1 MKRAE
6 VWWVNLE
13 LSIGGEIKKRRP
25 AVIISND
32 ASNQFLN
39 RVQVVPLTSNIERL
53 YPSEAYVSI
62 KGERRKAMADQ
73 LATVSKS
80 RLSNRLTK
88 LSTVD
93 MEQVEKVVLYQPSY
107 ASSMIAKCLI
117 VLNTISEPQS

>member
-6 VWWVNLE
+6 VWWVNFE
-13 LSIGGEIKKRRP
+13 PSIGGEIKKRRP

-39 RVQVVPLTSNIERL
+39 RVQVVPLTSTIERL

-73 LATVSKS
+73 LTTVSKS

-93 MEQVEKVVLYQPSY
+93 MEQVEKVVLIQ
-107 ASSMIAKCLI
+107 LGF
-117 VLNTISEPQS
+117 T

>member
-6 VWWVNLE
+6 VWWVNFE
-13 LSIGGEIKKRRP
+13 PSIGGEIKKRRP

-39 RVQVVPLTSNIERL
+39 RVQVVPLTANIERL

-62 KGERRKAMADQ
+62 KGERQKTMADQ
-73 LATVSKS
+73 LTTVSKS

-93 MEQVEKVVLYQPSY
+93 MERVEKVVLIQ
-107 ASSMIAKCLI
+107 LGF
-117 VLNTISEPQS
+117 TGR